1 MEKNIKI
8 TTVAEIMK
16 EAGHVEKTWDVEN
29 KINGELIF
37 DSALIRPTTFVK
49 WLKTLCVSEKMI
61 TDVEKAIDFLVIRD
75 CQNARNLMIKIG
87 VS

>member
-8 TTVAEIMK
+8 ATVKEIMT
-16 EAGHVEKTWDVEN
+16 EAGHVEKAWDVEN
-29 KINGELIF
+29 SINGMVSF
-37 DSALIRPTTFVK
+37 DYALIRPAAFVK
-49 WLKTLCVSEKMI
+49 WLKTLCVSEKLI

>member
-37 DSALIRPTTFVK
+37 DSALIRPTTFIK
-49 WLKTLCVSEKMI
+49 WLKMLCVSEKLI
-61 TDVEKAIDFLVIRD
+61 EDVEKAIYSIKIRD
-75 CQNARNLMIKIG
+75 CPIDRLLTIKIG
-87 VS
+87 AW